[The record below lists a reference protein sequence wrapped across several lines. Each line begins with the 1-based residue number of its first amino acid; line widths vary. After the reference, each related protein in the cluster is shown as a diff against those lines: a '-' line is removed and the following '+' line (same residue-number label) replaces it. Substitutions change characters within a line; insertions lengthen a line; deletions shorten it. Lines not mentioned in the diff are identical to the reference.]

1 LPEGAGFKYYYL
13 SFVSTLAVLYA
24 VLLSALGLGQAVGA
38 DRTLQNLNRYFQVP
52 VWTQTNLYPAIFTV
66 LMAYLAYHLW
76 FKKRAALVVLVIIIV
91 AKAVFDLAGH
101 TNSGWSTISIAVAA
115 FFLTAWWA
123 FKVTPDPEYVRRCL
137 GVAVIT
143 IPVVAVYGTMG
154 LYLGRHEYGVRS
166 DAASLI
172 KNAWLVIV
180 GRSTVHF
187 VGRDQ
192 LFKYTLIAAA
202 IAVMAYM
209 LFLLFRP
216 HRDPQEFTWD
226 EEEQARKI
234 LETYGG
240 DSLSYFN
247 TRKGK
252 SFFFHGE
259 DCFLAYRVV
268 GGMALISADPMG
280 NEELFLELLHEFRA
294 HCLRMGWRL
303 SGVGQSDRT
312 AVLLRHMGLHVF
324 VLGEESLVDV
334 TGFNLQGRAVRKLRQ
349 SVNQVERDGISVEFM
364 YNASIPTHLRH
375 ELQEISKTWRGD
387 NPETGYAMGLGR
399 LLSIS
404 DPDCLLA
411 RTTDS
416 GLTGAERRTL
426 ASVIAALG
434 GAFMVS
440 DDTARWGP
448 EELLLLGQSLPHA
461 SGLPVC
467 TDVWKREAPM
477 YLRTRMLDAAGEYL
491 LALVLNWS
499 DKEADLA
506 IDFGELKLPE
516 GRWHVVEFWTG
527 EYLGELTGA
536 VTVEAVEPHGC
547 ALARLTLAEDRP
559 RLIGSTLNMS
569 QGAAELVA
577 FDETDFGVRLAVKS
591 ALGGAASLTL
601 SLPGAGEV
609 TARVESVTDAPVE
622 VEVERLT
629 TIVYRLKLDVPE
641 DGATIAVSYG
651 RPD

>member
-294 HCLRMGWRL
+294 HCLRMGWRM

-334 TGFNLQGRAVRKLRQ
+334 TGFNLEGRAVRKLRQ
-349 SVNQVERDGISVEFM
+349 SVNQVERDGITVEFM

-411 RTTDS
+411 LANDQDQKPVGFLYFAPMYPHEGYSLDITRTRIGAPRPLSDFLIAKTALFMS
-416 GLTGAERRTL
+416 GEGYRYMSLHFLALSQYYRKDNDRKQSRFWRFTAKQIDRYFPVISAYNFDTKFSPQWVRRYLIYPSYLEFLRAGFT
-426 ASVIAALG
+426 VIAAES
-434 GAFMVS
+434 A
-440 DDTARWGP
+440 
-448 EELLLLGQSLPHA
+448 
-461 SGLPVC
+461 
-467 TDVWKREAPM
+467 
-477 YLRTRMLDAAGEYL
+477 
-491 LALVLNWS
+491 
-499 DKEADLA
+499 
-506 IDFGELKLPE
+506 LKLTRAPE
-516 GRWHVVEFWTG
+516 RQRR
-527 EYLGELTGA
+527 EL
-536 VTVEAVEPHGC
+536 
-547 ALARLTLAEDRP
+547 
-559 RLIGSTLNMS
+559 
-569 QGAAELVA
+569 AAAKAQE
-577 FDETDFGVRLAVKS
+577 
-591 ALGGAASLTL
+591 
-601 SLPGAGEV
+601 
-609 TARVESVTDAPVE
+609 
-622 VEVERLT
+622 
-629 TIVYRLKLDVPE
+629 
-641 DGATIAVSYG
+641 
-651 RPD
+651 

>member
-1 LPEGAGFKYYYL
+1 MQRLLPEGAGFKYYYL
-13 SFVSTLAVLYA
+13 SFVSTLVVLYA

-38 DRTLQNLNRYFQVP
+38 DRTLQNLNRYLQVP
-52 VWTQTNLYPAIFTV
+52 VWRGTNFYPAIFMV

-76 FKKRAALVVLVIIIV
+76 FKKRAALIVLVLIIV
-91 AKAVFDLAGH
+91 AKACFDIAGN
-101 TNSGWSTISIAVAA
+101 TNPGWSVISIAVAA

-411 RTTDS
+411 LANDQDQKPVGFLYFVPMYPHEGYSLDITRTRVGAPRPLSDFLIAKTALFMS
-416 GLTGAERRTL
+416 GEGYRYMSLHFLALSQYYRKDNDRKQSRFWRFTAKQIDRYFPVISAYNFDTKFSPQWVRRYLIYPSYLEFLRAGFT
-426 ASVIAALG
+426 VIAAES
-434 GAFMVS
+434 A
-440 DDTARWGP
+440 
-448 EELLLLGQSLPHA
+448 
-461 SGLPVC
+461 
-467 TDVWKREAPM
+467 
-477 YLRTRMLDAAGEYL
+477 
-491 LALVLNWS
+491 
-499 DKEADLA
+499 
-506 IDFGELKLPE
+506 LKLTRAPE
-516 GRWHVVEFWTG
+516 RQRR
-527 EYLGELTGA
+527 ELA
-536 VTVEAVEPHGC
+536 
-547 ALARLTLAEDRP
+547 ALKANE
-559 RLIGSTLNMS
+559 
-569 QGAAELVA
+569 
-577 FDETDFGVRLAVKS
+577 
-591 ALGGAASLTL
+591 
-601 SLPGAGEV
+601 
-609 TARVESVTDAPVE
+609 
-622 VEVERLT
+622 
-629 TIVYRLKLDVPE
+629 
-641 DGATIAVSYG
+641 
-651 RPD
+651 